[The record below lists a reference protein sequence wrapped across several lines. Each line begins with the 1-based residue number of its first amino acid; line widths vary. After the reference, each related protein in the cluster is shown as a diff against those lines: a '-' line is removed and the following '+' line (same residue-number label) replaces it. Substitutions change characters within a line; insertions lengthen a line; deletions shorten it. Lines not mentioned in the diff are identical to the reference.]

1 MLCTNYP
8 IGKKGLQ
15 MGQKYVQNCI
25 LEKLIYQQYD
35 GMDGLEI
42 VSFRI

>member
-8 IGKKGLQ
+8 IGKKGFTNGAKICLELH
-15 MGQKYVQNCI
+15 